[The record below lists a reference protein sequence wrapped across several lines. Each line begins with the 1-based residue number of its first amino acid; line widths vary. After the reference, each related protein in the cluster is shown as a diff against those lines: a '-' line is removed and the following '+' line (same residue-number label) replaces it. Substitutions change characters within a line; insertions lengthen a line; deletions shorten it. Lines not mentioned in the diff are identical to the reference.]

1 MSGRVPTASPL
12 AVVAALILTSVVVA
26 QGDHQ
31 AQSDPQIAFLH
42 TAGVQQRLRYL
53 ATARIWSDPGDVT
66 PEMITIGRPL
76 KQRPKPRSGLAIAAD
91 AIDLDWVAGQGAPH
105 STT

>member
-66 PEMITIGRPL
+66 PEMITVGRPL
-76 KQRPKPRSGLAIAAD
+76 KQRSASRSSSRCSAAD
-91 AIDLDWVAGQGAPH
+91 ATSTSIDSPR
-105 STT
+105 